1 MNGRRGTIRHIVIT
15 VFLIISSFAS
25 PCRSMNT
32 LPAHLFT
39 LSLPKPLDSALH
51 KNDINGWSSSS
62 NRDTCRVRGSN
73 SSLDR
78 FVAKL
83 WFLFD
88 QATSQPVWNGK
99 QSIDCNPG
107 RQWNTNHDPN
117 HPTLTKTLFSQT
129 LFLPNHFCFPFFIV
143 FTPGHLQRRVW
154 VLRNDQRVQNIGWK
168 IKRTRHRQSFDVR
181 QRRIEHLESCLLC
194 PEPCFKSQVSYARPK
209 QQQKTLQKPRWRG
222 LDNGTGRVLHQMVEL
237 LLSTDR
243 MLSAR
248 YEIVGRKHGRRYR

>member
-1 MNGRRGTIRHIVIT
+1 MKVRWWMNGRRGTIRHIVIT

-143 FTPGHLQRRVW
+143 FHPRPPPTPGVGVAKWPTSTKYW
-154 VLRNDQRVQNIGWK
+154 VKN
-168 IKRTRHRQSFDVR
+168 
-181 QRRIEHLESCLLC
+181 
-194 PEPCFKSQVSYARPK
+194 
-209 QQQKTLQKPRWRG
+209 
-222 LDNGTGRVLHQMVEL
+222 
-237 LLSTDR
+237 
-243 MLSAR
+243 
-248 YEIVGRKHGRRYR
+248 